1 VSISFLEGHLL
12 AQLQQ
17 DHVLLKQYF
26 AAQVSKAAGEQSDHA
41 GSDLLHFWITD
52 DTGDQAAAQPMDLA
66 ARYLEEISRDV
77 QAASLLELSPGQ
89 GLHQR
94 STLFLLHGSVSL
106 HTFCHEDSGAHAQ
119 HGASHSGEW
128 CTMEEEF
135 RAPYFLF
142 GYRGLALKAGKRL
155 VVAGGQGALLM
166 ECEPKSGGLPAEEA
180 NLMTAEDMMP
190 EADEAFM
197 AGGSGASP
205 PTPIPLAHS
214 PETGKQPSRLIS
226 RKLSM
231 SHAEFVRDSV
241 ELQSA
246 LLQAGAPRRVVAD
259 SSERLSA
266 AVNSCIGQDRVTK
279 Q

>member
-1 VSISFLEGHLL
+1 
-12 AQLQQ
+12 
-17 DHVLLKQYF
+17 
-26 AAQVSKAAGEQSDHA
+26 
-41 GSDLLHFWITD
+41 
-52 DTGDQAAAQPMDLA
+52 
-66 ARYLEEISRDV
+66 
-77 QAASLLELSPGQ
+77 
-89 GLHQR
+89 
-94 STLFLLHGSVSL
+94 
-106 HTFCHEDSGAHAQ
+106 
-119 HGASHSGEW
+119 
-128 CTMEEEF
+128 
-135 RAPYFLF
+135 
-142 GYRGLALKAGKRL
+142 
-155 VVAGGQGALLM
+155 M

-205 PTPIPLAHS
+205 PTLVPLAHS
-214 PETGKQPSRLIS
+214 PEIGKQPSRLIS

-231 SHAEFVRDSV
+231 SHAEFVRDSA

-246 LLQAGAPRRVVAD
+246 LLQAGTPRRVVAD